1 MGFHNKSYLA
11 LIAFIL
17 CFGIV
22 MIYDAT
28 AVFSQ
33 STFGE
38 AFRLVLLQV
47 GWIMV
52 GSVAFIFFY
61 KYDYRKI
68 SKIAYPL
75 FGFTLLLLV
84 VLSIFGIL
92 PCTEKTTFTPCVN
105 GANRWFYLNPKP
117 LPEIPF
123 IGILSFQP
131 SELAKLALILY
142 LAVLFAKKKEEK
154 FDQLFSF
161 LVVSGLV
168 SFLIFLQPNLSNAFL
183 IFVIGFGMY
192 IASNAILWPV
202 IASLPVFSILGFLF
216 IFTSEYRK
224 TRFLTLINSKSSGE
238 LSVGYHIKQILIA
251 LGSGGL
257 FGVGFGQS
265 RQKFQYLPEVAS
277 DSIFAI
283 IGEELGY
290 MGTLFVIL
298 MFGALIYK
306 GFKIASDSSD
316 LVGRLLAVGIT
327 VWIGSQFF
335 INVAAMTRLIPLTGM
350 PIPLISYG
358 GSSMVFSLAGLGVL
372 GSVGRSNHS

>member
-1 MGFHNKSYLA
+1 M
-11 LIAFIL
+11 L
-17 CFGIV
+17 CFGII

-38 AFRLVLLQV
+38 AFRLVILQV
-47 GWIMV
+47 GWVVV
-52 GSVAFIFFY
+52 GSIIFLFFY

-68 SKIAYPL
+68 AKISYPL
-75 FGFTLLLLV
+75 FGFTLLLLII
-84 VLSIFGIL
+84 LAIFGLL
-92 PCTEKTTFTPCVN
+92 PCKEKTAFTPCVN

-131 SELAKLALILY
+131 SELAKLSLILY
-142 LAVLFAKKKEEK
+142 LAVLLDKKKEGK

-183 IFVIGFGMY
+183 IFAIGLSMY
-192 IASNAILWPV
+192 IASDAVLWPV
-202 IASLPVFSILGFLF
+202 IASTPIFGVLGFLF
-216 IFTSEYRK
+216 IFTSDYRK
-224 TRFLTLINSKSSGE
+224 TRFLTLINNKSSGE

-257 FGVGFGQS
+257 FGIGFGQS

-290 MGTLFVIL
+290 IGTIFVIL
-298 MFGALIYK
+298 LFGALIYK
-306 GFKIASDSSD
+306 GFKIASNSPD
-316 LVGRLLAVGIT
+316 LVGRLLAVGVT
-327 VWIGSQFF
+327 VWIGMQFF

-358 GSSMVFSLAGLGVL
+358 GSSMVFSLAGLGIL

>member
-1 MGFHNKSYLA
+1 
-11 LIAFIL
+11 
-17 CFGIV
+17 

-38 AFRLVLLQV
+38 AFRLVILQI
-47 GWIMV
+47 GWVLV
-52 GSVAFIFFY
+52 GSVAFLFFY

-68 SKIAYPL
+68 SKISYPL
-75 FGFTLLLLV
+75 FGFTLLLLII
-84 VLSIFGIL
+84 LAIFGML
-92 PCTEKTTFTPCVN
+92 PCRESTAFAPCVN

-117 LPEIPF
+117 LPEIPY
-123 IGILSFQP
+123 IGVLSFQP

-142 LAVLFAKKKEEK
+142 LAVLFDKKKAGK

-183 IFVIGFGMY
+183 IFAIGLGMY
-192 IASNAILWPV
+192 IASDAVLWPV
-202 IASLPVFSILGFLF
+202 IVTTPVFGVLGFFF
-216 IFTSEYRK
+216 IFTSDYRK
-224 TRFLTLINSKSSGE
+224 ERFLTLINTRSSGD

-290 MGTLFVIL
+290 IGTMFVVL
-298 MFGALIYK
+298 LFGALIYK
-306 GFKIASDSSD
+306 GFKIASDAPN
-316 LVGRLLAVGIT
+316 LIGRLLAVGIT
-327 VWIGSQFF
+327 VWIGLQFF
-335 INVAAMTRLIPLTGM
+335 INVAAMTRLIPLTGI